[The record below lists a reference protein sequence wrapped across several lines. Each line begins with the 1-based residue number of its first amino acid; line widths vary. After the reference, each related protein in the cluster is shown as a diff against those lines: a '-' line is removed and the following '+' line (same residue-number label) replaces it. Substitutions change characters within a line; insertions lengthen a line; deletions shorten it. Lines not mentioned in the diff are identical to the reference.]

1 MILRVFALG
10 FVKGRHAYLR
20 SGWNVLDCFLVLFA
34 WGYMVLKFVW
44 PESALINP
52 SVLRI
57 IRCLRPLRTAGFVK
71 GVASGMRTWP
81 ILLNLWLLLVF
92 AMTIFGVLGV
102 QMFGGALSYQCLS
115 SPPESFDEA
124 EDGLECLGGSSTACN
139 ECVARNSLDLCSS
152 WGVECSCHDLPAPQ
166 AESQEA
172 TELMLQLLA
181 EQREAW
187 LELNRSAVSCPKQL
201 SCPTGMCTHAPASHH
216 WGFDSIGP
224 ALLTCWITATG
235 DMGVETMMPTLAT
248 SESSFK
254 NMSWM
259 FFVAQNIV
267 LNLVVSNLFA
277 AVIVHAFLEES
288 TDNTD
293 RAALED
299 KIRKER
305 ALFNRIDVDN
315 SGEISVEEIS
325 TIVEILDL
333 KDTDFADWEIE
344 EARCENSVVFL
355 SLSTW
360 CLPSRHLRSRQRTPD
375 VFNL

>member
-1 MILRVFALG
+1 MLAADTLEMILRVFAQG
-10 FVKGRHAYLR
+10 FAKGKYAYLR
-20 SGWNVLDCFLVLFA
+20 SGWNILDGFLVLFA
-34 WGYMVLKFVW
+34 WGYMILKFLR
-44 PESALINP
+44 PESTLINP

-57 IRCLRPLRTAGFVK
+57 IRCLRPLRTAGFVN
-71 GVASGMRTWP
+71 GVASGLRSWP
-81 ILLNLWLLLVF
+81 FLLNLWLVLIF

-102 QMFGGALSYQCLS
+102 QMFGGALTYQCLS
-115 SPPESFDEA
+115 SPPEPSDRA
-124 EDGLECLGGSSTACN
+124 TGGPECSGDSSMACN

-152 WGVECSCHDLPAPQ
+152 WGVECSCYDIPAPEVQ
-166 AESQEA
+166 GQEA
-172 TELMLQLLA
+172 TELVLQLLA
-181 EQREAW
+181 EQRAAW

-201 SCPTGMCTHAPASHH
+201 GCPTGMCTHAPVKHY
-216 WGFDSIGP
+216 WGFDNIGT

-235 DMGVETMMPTLAT
+235 DMGVETMMPTLAA

-254 NMSWM
+254 NMSWL
-259 FFVAQNIV
+259 FFVAQTVV

-305 ALFNRIDVDN
+305 ALFNRIDVDK
-315 SGEISVEEIS
+315 SGEISVDELS
-325 TIVEILDL
+325 TICDILDL

-344 EARCENSVVFL
+344 EAKYENSVVL
-355 SLSTW
+355 LALSTW
-360 CLPSRHLRSRQRTPD
+360 CLPSRRLS
-375 VFNL
+375 